1 MVEKNSHHLPLDE
14 ENVLDFEVAK
24 DLTIEEAVKKQK
36 EIEAGVTEDD
46 GLLDR
51 YIKQHREEIES
62 QKFETQI
69 HSEPLLKTI
78 ENDVEN
84 KTETTNSI
92 LTEKSEEVENH
103 PLLFSEDDT
112 AEYQRE
118 VLDEIPVVSTI
129 SNIETN
135 GVLEDKGFELAQ
147 EDENQVDLSAKKQRK
162 TRQRRNKGKTII
174 YVWL

>member
-92 LTEKSEEVENH
+92 LTEKSEDVENH
-103 PLLFSEDDT
+103 PLLSSEDDT

-147 EDENQVDLSAKKQRK
+147 EDENQAC
-162 TRQRRNKGKTII
+162 
-174 YVWL
+174 Y

>member
-14 ENVLDFEVAK
+14 EKVLDFEVAK

-84 KTETTNSI
+84 KKSQTIRNNSNRLAFVNI
-92 LTEKSEEVENH
+92 LIV
-103 PLLFSEDDT
+103 
-112 AEYQRE
+112 
-118 VLDEIPVVSTI
+118 I
-129 SNIETN
+129 S
-135 GVLEDKGFELAQ
+135 F
-147 EDENQVDLSAKKQRK
+147 
-162 TRQRRNKGKTII
+162 
-174 YVWL
+174 

>member
-1 MVEKNSHHLPLDE
+1 M
-14 ENVLDFEVAK
+14 LDFEVAK

-103 PLLFSEDDT
+103 PLLSNEDDT

-147 EDENQVDLSAKKQRK
+147 EDENQVGLSAKKQRK
-162 TRQRRNKGKTII
+162 AVYFWSADWFII
-174 YVWL
+174 CWCGSDCL